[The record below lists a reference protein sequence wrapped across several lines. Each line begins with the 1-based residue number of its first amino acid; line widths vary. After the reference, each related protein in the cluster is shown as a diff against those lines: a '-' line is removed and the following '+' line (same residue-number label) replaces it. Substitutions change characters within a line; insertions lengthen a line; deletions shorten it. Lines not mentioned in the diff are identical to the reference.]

1 MGKSSDV
8 FKISLQLYV
17 CKQMKTFQKRAYLK
31 LDYDSW
37 YFSFRSLSVPNL
49 SMKAYLQEH
58 NLLSECAFET
68 FTYAYPGNSISCFS
82 VFLFLSL
89 KFILFRSLPNRN
101 VRSALHLYH
110 WQELTHHELT
120 IRTAVELH
128 LNATCYA
135 QHPALKLFLKK
146 CQSVTGCC
154 ELFVCFRYKSN
165 LMETKSYQR
174 YNVKRKISKFTDS
187 GLLMCM
193 LLIAALFETAKIKMI
208 DCQNF
213 NQIFF

>member
-1 MGKSSDV
+1 MLFCVFV
-8 FKISLQLYV
+8 FKPEV
-17 CKQMKTFQKRAYLK
+17 
-31 LDYDSW
+31 D
-37 YFSFRSLSVPNL
+37 
-49 SMKAYLQEH
+49 
-58 NLLSECAFET
+58 
-68 FTYAYPGNSISCFS
+68 
-82 VFLFLSL
+82 
-89 KFILFRSLPNRN
+89 FILFRSFPNRN

-120 IRTAVELH
+120 IITAVELH
-128 LNATCYA
+128 LNATYA

-146 CQSVTGCC
+146 FQSVTGCC
-154 ELFVCFRYKSN
+154 ELFICFRYKNN